1 VRLESPVVDE
11 TTEAAIEPG
20 RIRLHLKKVL
30 LSPAFR
36 TSLRC
41 QTFLAYLV
49 ERSLDGQA
57 GSLKERALA
66 VDVFGRS
73 AEANLAEDTIVRV
86 SAREVRRRLA
96 QYYSTAEAATEDVRI
111 DLPTGSYVPLVH
123 RVTGPGTKAALP
135 HSATETTRLSW
146 FRPFRVWTAV
156 SVLGALSYFAVAP
169 LLGVSALDAFWSPLL
184 GAGKTVLIVVGTP
197 VVYQASDRA
206 RRLNDARAG
215 VPPPLLDMPIDVPP
229 EKLDGSDMVP
239 VLDKHVGVGNLLAST
254 DLVDFFARR
263 KRNTRVRIANHV
275 EFLDLAESPA
285 ILIGAFSNRWTVEL
299 NERLHFRFAWAPGRI
314 PEIVEAGGKRIWTLT
329 SAPPPD
335 GSADEDFVLV
345 SRLLD
350 GSVRQPTLVVAGIKQ
365 FGTGAGGRLVVD
377 PTQLGG
383 VLSQLPPGW
392 QEKSLQLVLRARV
405 IGVGPTTPELVA
417 SYVW

>member
-1 VRLESPVVDE
+1 
-11 TTEAAIEPG
+11 
-20 RIRLHLKKVL
+20 
-30 LSPAFR
+30 
-36 TSLRC
+36 
-41 QTFLAYLV
+41 
-49 ERSLDGQA
+49 
-57 GSLKERALA
+57 
-66 VDVFGRS
+66 
-73 AEANLAEDTIVRV
+73 
-86 SAREVRRRLA
+86 
-96 QYYSTAEAATEDVRI
+96 
-111 DLPTGSYVPLVH
+111 
-123 RVTGPGTKAALP
+123 
-135 HSATETTRLSW
+135 
-146 FRPFRVWTAV
+146 
-156 SVLGALSYFAVAP
+156 
-169 LLGVSALDAFWSPLL
+169 
-184 GAGKTVLIVVGTP
+184 
-197 VVYQASDRA
+197 
-206 RRLNDARAG
+206 
-215 VPPPLLDMPIDVPP
+215 
-229 EKLDGSDMVP
+229 
-239 VLDKHVGVGNLLAST
+239 
-254 DLVDFFARR
+254 VDFFARR